1 MPEEINRIVSDHVS
15 DYLFCPTETAVTNLK
30 NEGITKGVSLV
41 GDVMYDCAVFYAKKS
56 EPIEQKVLQT
66 FSVMQ
71 RSYYLATVHRAENT
85 DNRDRLEQVV
95 KGLNEIGT
103 SECPVILPLHPRTE
117 KNIHQH
123 GLQFKSGVRI
133 IKPVSYLEMV
143 VLEKHSKAILT
154 DSGGVQKEA
163 YFYRVPCITV
173 RDETEWIETVQSGW
187 NVLVGADSKKIV
199 QQASAAKEPLSET
212 WESYYGKGDAANR
225 ICEELFG

>member
-1 MPEEINRIVSDHVS
+1 
-15 DYLFCPTETAVTNLK
+15 VTNLK
-30 NEGITKGVSLV
+30 NEGITKGVFLV
-41 GDVMYDCAVFYAKKS
+41 GDVMYDCSIFYANKS
-56 EPIEQKVLQT
+56 KSIEQKVLQT
-66 FSVMQ
+66 FSITQ

-123 GLQFKSGVRI
+123 DLQFKSDVRI

-143 VLEKHSKAILT
+143 VLEKHAKAILT

-163 YFYRVPCITV
+163 YFYRVPCVTL

-187 NVLVGADSKKIV
+187 NTLAGADSKKIV
-199 QQASAAKEPLSET
+199 QQVSAAKKPLSKTE
-212 WESYYGKGDAANR
+212 EPSYGKGDAANR
-225 ICEELFG
+225 ICEELLE